1 MSKHHSS
8 RRWILAGGFATGLV
22 AWYWW
27 PHLGLKRETDLA
39 FTPIDHLPGFRRLAS
54 GAVSAADGFDPITG
68 LRVSPDADGM
78 LVAEVDTAFCQALFG
93 QSQLSAGTVPI
104 AYFSD
109 FRCPYC
115 RVLGPRLAELEG
127 NSDLGIKIAWHEW
140 PILGEASNAAARA
153 VLAAKRQGAD
163 QAFRERLLASSF
175 VPNSAYLMD
184 LAQRLG
190 LDPSRLAADM
200 SAADVNDQIT
210 KSKGLASLLGF
221 RGTPGLVVG
230 RTLVNGAIDDA
241 ELMTLIERERAD
253 GPVPGCA
260 RDNPQKQA

>member
-39 FTPIDHLPGFRRLAS
+39 FTPIDHLPGFRRFAS
-54 GAVSAADGFDPITG
+54 GAVSAANGFDPITG
-68 LRVSPDADGM
+68 LRVSPDADGA
-78 LVAEVDTAFCQALFG
+78 LGAEVDAAFCQALFG
-93 QSQLSAGTVPI
+93 GSQFPAGTVPI

-200 SAADVNDQIT
+200 SAADVNDQIA
-210 KSKGLASLLGF
+210 KSKDLASLLGF

-260 RDNPQKQA
+260 RDNPQN